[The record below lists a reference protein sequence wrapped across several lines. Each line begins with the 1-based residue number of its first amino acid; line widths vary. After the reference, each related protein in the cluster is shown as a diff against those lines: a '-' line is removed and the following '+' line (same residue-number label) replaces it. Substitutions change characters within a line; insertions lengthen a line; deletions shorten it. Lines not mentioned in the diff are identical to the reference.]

1 MGRHFW
7 ALTFIK
13 TLDCSSSTL
22 TCSPLTSS
30 SRPAG
35 ASTTSLSIVVL
46 FLSLSLSLSIAYLR
60 PISLRHNKP
69 IHTLSPSLSL
79 SFSHRLPPSLS
90 LSHRHSLSL
99 SFFPSSTLSQIYTLS
114 SPLHSLSLS
123 LSLSLSRKP
132 SSISF
137 SLNYLSLFLLH
148 CSWSINLP
156 IDSHSLSMRCTI
168 LICDS
173 NSSHLILVTTFSHP
187 VHIFDLALS
196 HFPFP
201 LSLSLSLIL
210 FVALFPPSIFCS
222 PSLRIAVDASRV
234 LSPLRSPW
242 RPWSEIRQ
250 LLLLPGIRVTEW

>member
-46 FLSLSLSLSIAYLR
+46 FLSLSLSIAYLR

-99 SFFPSSTLSQIYTLS
+99 SFFLSSTLSQIYTLS
-114 SPLHSLSLS
+114 YPLHSLSLVNLPLFLSLWTVS
-123 LSLSLSRKP
+123 LSFSFTALGLS
-132 SSISF
+132 I
-137 SLNYLSLFLLH
+137 YL
-148 CSWSINLP
+148 
-156 IDSHSLSMRCTI
+156 
-168 LICDS
+168 
-173 NSSHLILVTTFSHP
+173 
-187 VHIFDLALS
+187 
-196 HFPFP
+196 
-201 LSLSLSLIL
+201 
-210 FVALFPPSIFCS
+210 
-222 PSLRIAVDASRV
+222 
-234 LSPLRSPW
+234 
-242 RPWSEIRQ
+242 
-250 LLLLPGIRVTEW
+250 

>member
-46 FLSLSLSLSIAYLR
+46 VLSLSLLHIYTQSLFATTNRYTHFL
-60 PISLRHNKP
+60 PLSLFFSS
-69 IHTLSPSLSL
+69 TPSLPL
-79 SFSHRLPPSLS
+79 SF
-90 LSHRHSLSL
+90 
-99 SFFPSSTLSQIYTLS
+99 SSTLSQSLFLSIFHSLTNLYTLI
-114 SPLHSLSLS
+114 SP
-123 LSLSLSRKP
+123 SLSLSRKP

-137 SLNYLSLFLLH
+137 SLNCLSLFLLH

-173 NSSHLILVTTFSHP
+173 NSSHLILVSTFSHP

-201 LSLSLSLIL
+201 LSLSLSLSLSQIL
-210 FVALFPPSIFCS
+210 FVARFPPSIFCS

>member
-1 MGRHFW
+1 M
-7 ALTFIK
+7 
-13 TLDCSSSTL
+13 DCSSSTL

-46 FLSLSLSLSIAYLR
+46 FLSLSLLHIYTQSLFATTNRYTHFL
-60 PISLRHNKP
+60 PLSLFFSS
-69 IHTLSPSLSL
+69 TPSLPL
-79 SFSHRLPPSLS
+79 SF
-90 LSHRHSLSL
+90 
-99 SFFPSSTLSQIYTLS
+99 SSTLSQSLFLSIFHSLTNLYTLI
-114 SPLHSLSLS
+114 SP
-123 LSLSLSRKP
+123 SLSLSRKP

-137 SLNYLSLFLLH
+137 SLNCLSLFLLH

-187 VHIFDLALS
+187 DHIFDLALS

-201 LSLSLSLIL
+201 LSLSL
-210 FVALFPPSIFCS
+210 
-222 PSLRIAVDASRV
+222 
-234 LSPLRSPW
+234 
-242 RPWSEIRQ
+242 
-250 LLLLPGIRVTEW
+250 